1 MNGIRLAGVLGSRR
15 FLKKMRGYFFWWKEK
30 GHTKKFEIKHFR
42 VLTLTKSEERAETLR
57 KVTLEVKGDENQE
70 GSTLFWFSDDSKIS
84 LEDPQTIFK
93 KNWRIAAKEDT
104 KLHNILGE

>member
-30 GHTKKFEIKHFR
+30 GYIKKFEIEHFR

-57 KVTLEVKGDENQE
+57 KTTLKVKGDENQE
-70 GSTLFWFSDDSKIS
+70 GSSLFWFSDESKIS
-84 LEDPQTIFK
+84 LEDPQTTFK
-93 KNWRIAAKEDT
+93 KIWQIATKDDA
-104 KLHNILGE
+104 KLHTILE